1 MLGRQPLN
9 WGYMKALKITTIV
22 FFSSLFTLIA
32 WLILQADPMG
42 GEPTHVVTLD
52 RQAIEAEERYRKI
65 LNNTDKKNSVDYNKM
80 VDGKYPPLPR
90 VDPSNVK
97 RQITKQLDP
106 KDIAKAMA
114 PVPVKDLIERTRYGQ
129 LPKISENG
137 RKSFD
142 VYARP
147 FNLSL
152 APKSGEPKRIA
163 ILITGMGLSALSTH
177 NAIHKLPGQV
187 SLSFGPYGNNLQ
199 GWVRKARQLGH
210 EVLLEVPLEPYDYPE
225 NDPGPHT
232 LLTSLEREENINRL
246 QWVMGRFAGYVGVT
260 NAMGEKYLTS
270 NDSLL
275 PVFQELHRR
284 GLAYFEDGG
293 GTRSEAAKLART
305 VGMRFGEA
313 DLRIDNVQIEKDI
326 KSKLSRLIEIANQKG
341 FAIGVGSSLPL
352 TIDLLSEWSK
362 TLKQKN
368 IILVPISATMKSYQ
382 PS

>member
-1 MLGRQPLN
+1 MRQLVLSI
-9 WGYMKALKITTIV
+9 WGYMKALKITAIV

-42 GEPTHVVTLD
+42 GEPTHVVNLD
-52 RQAIEAEERYRKI
+52 RKAIEAEERYRKI
-65 LNNTDKKNSVDYNKM
+65 LSKTGKKNSVDYNKL
-80 VDGKYPPLPR
+80 VDGKYPSLPR
-90 VDPSNVK
+90 VDPSKVTPK
-97 RQITKQLDP
+97 STKQIDP

-152 APKSGEPKRIA
+152 KPKAGEPKRIA
-163 ILITGMGLSALSTH
+163 IMITGMGLSALSTH
-177 NAIHKLPGQV
+177 SAIHKLPGAV

-270 NDSLL
+270 NESLL

-313 DLRIDNVQIEKDI
+313 DLRIDNVQIEKEI
-326 KSKLSRLIEIANQKG
+326 NNKLSRLVEIANQKG

-352 TIDLLSEWSK
+352 TIDLVNKWSK
-362 TLKQKN
+362 TLKGKN